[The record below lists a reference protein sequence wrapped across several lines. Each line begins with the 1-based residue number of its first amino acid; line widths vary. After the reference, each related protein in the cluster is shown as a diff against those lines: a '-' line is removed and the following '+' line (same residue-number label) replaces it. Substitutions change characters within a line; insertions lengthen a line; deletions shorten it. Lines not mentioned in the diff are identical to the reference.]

1 MFGFGQKKDMKQLA
15 RESKRETRK
24 TQRTLDREMR
34 DLERN
39 EKTMEAEI
47 RKAAKQGNMKGAKL
61 MAKQVVAARNQ
72 KDKLLQAK
80 STVGAVNMRA
90 QQAAT
95 TATMIG
101 SLSNATKV
109 MAKTNA
115 AMDPGQIQKTMMA
128 FQQETAKME
137 MTQEMID
144 DALIDEFDASDE
156 EEEDLIVNQ
165 VLDEIGIDL
174 AGQMKDAPTT
184 ALPGSAQAVPATS
197 LSDEGRDLL
206 AQLEAL

>member
-1 MFGFGQKKDMKQLA
+1 
-15 RESKRETRK
+15 
-24 TQRTLDREMR
+24 
-34 DLERN
+34 
-39 EKTMEAEI
+39 
-47 RKAAKQGNMKGAKL
+47 MKGAKIL
-61 MAKQVVAARNQ
+61 AKQVVATRNQ
-72 KDKLLQAK
+72 KDKLLSAK
-80 STVGAVNMRA
+80 ATVGAVNMRA

-95 TATMIG
+95 TATMVG
-101 SLSNATKV
+101 SLANATKI
-109 MAKTNA
+109 MGKTNA
-115 AMDPGQIQKTMMA
+115 AMNPQAIQKTMME
-128 FQQETAKME
+128 FQMETAKME

-174 AGQMKDAPTT
+174 TSQMQAAPTT
-184 ALPGSAQAVPATS
+184 ALPSGAQAVPATS